1 MIVCLGIFG
10 CAKPKVNADQKK
22 HTTID
27 TIGKLDSIA
36 NILGCMFGSSDPI
49 CDKKNS
55 TQDKSEERND
65 LDSNQK

>member
-1 MIVCLGIFG
+1 MLYLQVS
-10 CAKPKVNADQKK
+10 ADQKK

-55 TQDKSEERND
+55 TQDNDEEWND